1 MIAKAKVIQHGHN
14 AINYAVNKE
23 NAKIIK
29 LNFLPQGIT
38 PDAMWQRMMLHQSL
52 YEHLYNKHRTLK
64 NNMIRIEVSPRK
76 EETPGW
82 SIDDWKKLAKEFVET
97 FDSINLT
104 NRAKRTSAK
113 STNLTNSQYIV
124 ALHTDSKSGIYHLH
138 IDANRV
144 DMNGN
149 INDAHFI
156 YERAMMAAKIINQKR
171 GWFQA
176 VYFSKKNKLT
186 IAFDCYAVLQSMT
199 SFNID
204 EYFRR
209 LASKGYEI
217 RLMKDSRNQ
226 VRGYSIKMGNSIY
239 KSSEI
244 GSGRKFMPSKLE
256 ATWATI
262 HPIQN
267 KQVTDFRTDSDTAC
281 QSKQTSRAF
290 LHQTDDSSSN
300 CKEYGP
306 EKIRDIA
313 KQKSQNCKYSVFDNT
328 GKKLIEVSPE
338 IDTQIRQELEASLN
352 VGNNEAETFIRIQ
365 KVAVALFVGYI
376 DAALTMSES
385 YGGGGT
391 VPSNWGK
398 DDEDDRL
405 WAQKCAKKAI
415 WLCKPRMRYG
425 RGR

>member
-38 PDAMWQRMMLHQSL
+38 PDAMWQRMMLHKSL
-52 YEHLYNKHRTLK
+52 HEHQNNKHRPLK

-76 EETPGW
+76 VEAQGW
-82 SIDDWKKLAKEFVET
+82 SIEDWEKLAKEFVEE
-97 FDSINLT
+97 FDAIDLS
-104 NRAKRTSAK
+104 NRAKRESAK
-113 STNLTNSQYIV
+113 SVNLTNSQYIV

-156 YERAMMAAKIINQKR
+156 YERAMLAAKIINQKR

-176 VYFSKKNKLT
+176 EYFSKKNKLM
-186 IAFDCYAVLQSMT
+186 IALDCKVVLQSMT
-199 SFNID
+199 SFCMD

-217 RLMKDSRNQ
+217 RLMKDSLNQ
-226 VRGYSIKMGNSIY
+226 VREYSVKMGNSIY

-256 ATWATI
+256 ATWNSI
-262 HPIQN
+262 HPIKN
-267 KQVTDFRTDSDTAC
+267 ERRTDARTDSDTAYHH
-281 QSKQTSRAF
+281 KQLSGVF
-290 LHQTDDSSSN
+290 HHQIDEKPSD
-300 CKEYGP
+300 CKEYRTGKD
-306 EKIRDIA
+306 EKIHE
-313 KQKSQNCKYSVFDNT
+313 QKNLTCKYSVFDNT
-328 GKKLIEVSPE
+328 GENTIEVSPN
-338 IDTQIRQELEASLN
+338 IDAQIRQELEASLK
-352 VGNNEAETFIRIQ
+352 VGDYDTEAFNRIQ

-405 WAQKCAKKAI
+405 WAQKCAKKAM

-425 RGR
+425 IGR

>member
-29 LNFLPQGIT
+29 LNFLPQDIT
-38 PDAMWQRMMLHQSL
+38 PDAMWQRMILHQKL
-52 YEHLYNKHRTLK
+52 YEHQYSKHRPLK

-76 EETPGW
+76 EETQGW
-82 SIDDWKKLAKEFVET
+82 SIDDRKKLAKEFIEA
-97 FDSINLT
+97 FDAINLS
-104 NRAKRTSAK
+104 NRAKRMSAK
-113 STNLTNSQYIV
+113 STNLTNSQYVV

-144 DMNGN
+144 DIKGN

-156 YERAMMAAKIINQKR
+156 YERAMNAAKIINQKR

-176 VYFSKKNKLT
+176 EYFSKKNKLM
-186 IAFDCYAVLQSMT
+186 IAFDCKAVLQSMT
-199 SFNID
+199 SFNLD
-204 EYFRR
+204 DYFRR
-209 LASKGYEI
+209 LASKGYEV
-217 RLMKDSRNQ
+217 RLMKDRLNR
-226 VRGYSIKMGNSIY
+226 VRGYSVKMGNSIY

-256 ATWATI
+256 ATWNCLHSI
-262 HPIQN
+262 N
-267 KQVTDFRTDSDTAC
+267 YESKTDARTDSDTAYHHK
-281 QSKQTSRAF
+281 QSSGVF
-290 LHQTDDSSSN
+290 HHQIDEKSSD
-300 CKEYGP
+300 CKESKT
-306 EKIRDIA
+306 EKNENIHVQRA
-313 KQKSQNCKYSVFDNT
+313 LTCKYSVFDNT
-328 GKKLIEVSPE
+328 GEKTIEISPN
-338 IDTQIRQELEASLN
+338 IDAQIRQEIETSIKVGDYDTEAFN
-352 VGNNEAETFIRIQ
+352 RIQ

-385 YGGGGT
+385 YGGGGS

-398 DDEDDRL
+398 DDEEDLL
-405 WAQKCAKKAI
+405 WAYKCAKKAM

>member
-38 PDAMWQRMMLHQSL
+38 SDAMWQRMMLHQSL

-176 VYFSKKNKLT
+176 EYFSKKNKLT
-186 IAFDCYAVLQSMT
+186 IAFDCNAVLQSMT

-217 RLMKDSRNQ
+217 CLMKDSHNQ

-267 KQVTDFRTDSDTAC
+267 KPVTDFRTDSDTAC
-281 QSKQTSRAF
+281 QSKQASRVF
-290 LHQTDDSSSN
+290 LHQTDESSSN
-300 CKEYGP
+300 CKEYGT
-306 EKIRDIA
+306 EKINDIA
-313 KQKSQNCKYSVFDNT
+313 KQISQNCKYSVFDNT

-338 IDTQIRQELEASLN
+338 IDAQIRKELESSLN